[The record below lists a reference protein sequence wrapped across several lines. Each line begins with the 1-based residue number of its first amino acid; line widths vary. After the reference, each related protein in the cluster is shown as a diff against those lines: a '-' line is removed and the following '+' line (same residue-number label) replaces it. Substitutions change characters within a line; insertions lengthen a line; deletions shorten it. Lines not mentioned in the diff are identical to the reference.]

1 MLTNDEKRYFKNKLI
16 EEKNRIEDI
25 IGLMNKNE
33 TIGEDAQNFSE
44 LSLYDN
50 HTGDIGS
57 EVTETSKS
65 IALKNNEDRILA
77 KVNNAI
83 ANIDNGSY
91 GICKS
96 CGREI
101 NKERLQFIPYAEYCV
116 ECQNSN
122 SFQDRNEFDRFKEQ
136 SPFVAD
142 KYTAAPNPVEYYESV
157 ESFNQIDN
165 IYEFGEDIDYSDVVD
180 PLDNI
185 SNEYYKRTL

>member
-57 EVTETSKS
+57 EVTEISKS

-116 ECQNSN
+116 ECQNSS

>member
-142 KYTAAPNPVEYYESV
+142 KYTVAPNPVEYYESV

-165 IYEFGEDIDYSDVVD
+165 IYEFGEYIDYSDVVD